1 MSEGTASSAASASA
15 APDVHSGLRS
25 AQGFPWF
32 PYVLLGLLSA
42 FTVLAGLTLT
52 YWRDAPELGTVTEI
66 RITGK
71 PGIDLSKIEEILD
84 TPDYFLEVR
93 TEQGSVTTK
102 TFEDTRVGNG
112 QTFALPVPRRV
123 NDVVEVKV
131 WDEDAVGKDKLI
143 DRVDRPGRSVDG
155 EKFRFDLT
163 GWTPPKSKD
172 WKVGA
177 ALVGVGAVV
186 LLLTIV
192 KFVRAQVV

>member
-1 MSEGTASSAASASA
+1 MSDEVAAAAQLQVSGTAMPPAPPAAQ
-15 APDVHSGLRS
+15 P
-25 AQGFPWF
+25 FPWF
-32 PYVLLGLLSA
+32 PYVLLALLSA
-42 FTVLAGLTLT
+42 FTLLMGLALT
-52 YWRDAPELGTVTEI
+52 YWRDAAEVGTVTEI

-93 TEQGSVTTK
+93 TEPGSVHTNA
-102 TFEDTRVGNG
+102 FGDTRVGNG
-112 QTFALPVPRRV
+112 LTFKLPVPLRV
-123 NDVVEVKV
+123 ADVVEVRV

-163 GWTPPKSKD
+163 GWTPPKSRD
-172 WKVGA
+172 WQLGMALAGA
-177 ALVGVGAVV
+177 GGVV
-186 LLLTIV
+186 LLLTVV